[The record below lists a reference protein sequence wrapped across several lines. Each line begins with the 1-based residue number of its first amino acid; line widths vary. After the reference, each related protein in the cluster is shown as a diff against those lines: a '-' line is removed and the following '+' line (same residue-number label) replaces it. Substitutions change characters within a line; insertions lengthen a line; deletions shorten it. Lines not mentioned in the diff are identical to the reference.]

1 MWIFVLC
8 FVFII
13 LFGISKQ
20 DKNANE
26 MMSKDNLIPIRG
38 ICAIEI
44 MLGHIGLPSNTGG
57 SIYLFP
63 FRKAG
68 ILVVGCFL
76 FLSGFGLVKSM
87 QGRKDYFD
95 KFIIK
100 KCIAILVPAYL
111 IYLLF
116 LIPYLFVSEETD
128 ISGVW
133 KYVLFGEF
141 YHSAMWYVFELL
153 GLYVLFFV
161 LFRKTDNYKKSLIL
175 LIILSVIFIFAAH
188 FVGLDEPWYGSTMC
202 FSLGVCYGLYENK
215 IAEILYK
222 NYLRCFAGGIVIF
235 LLALT
240 GFFIG
245 EDTVWG
251 AVVARN
257 IAALTFSLF
266 MIMLLYKVRL
276 NNVIS
281 NYCGKISYE
290 IYLAHFY
297 MLIYLKPYFENKLIY
312 ALVVVILTVLVSAG
326 MNKIN
331 KKVCGSLLLMLK
343 RLGKEKGI

>member
-1 MWIFVLC
+1 MWILVLC

-26 MMSKDNLIPIRG
+26 IMSKDNLVSIRG

-76 FLSGFGLVKSM
+76 FFSGLGLIKSM
-87 QGRKDYFD
+87 QKQKDYFD

-111 IYLLF
+111 VYLVFF
-116 LIPYLFVSEETD
+116 LPYMLGSRGEGVSR
-128 ISGVW
+128 VW
-133 KYVLFGEF
+133 KYLLCGQF

-153 GLYVLFFV
+153 LLYVLFFV
-161 LFRKTDNYKKSLIL
+161 LFRKTDNYKKSLGVVAIV
-175 LIILSVIFIFAAH
+175 SVVFIFAAH
-188 FVGLDEPWYGSTMC
+188 FMGLVEPWYGSTMC
-202 FSLGVCYGLYENK
+202 FSLGLFYGLYENK
-215 IAEILYK
+215 LSDFLQK
-222 NYLRCFAGGIVIF
+222 NYLKCFAGSIFIF
-235 LLALT
+235 LLSL
-240 GFFIG
+240 GVFFIG

-251 AVVARN
+251 VVVARN
-257 IAALTFSLF
+257 IAALSFTVI
-266 MIMLLYKVRL
+266 MIMLLYKVKL
-276 NNVIS
+276 SNFIS

-290 IYLAHFY
+290 IYLVHFY

-312 ALVVVILTVLVSAG
+312 AFAVVILTIIVSAI
-326 MNKIN
+326 MNKVH
-331 KKVCGSLLLMLK
+331 KKVCNNLLLMVK
-343 RLGKEKGI
+343 RLKKE